1 MNTFEY
7 LGILALAMLCMFLL
21 SSVIHK
27 ETPTPM
33 RHKRFKQ
40 HNRKNSKPAKHTQI
54 KRFKPVDVRSRE
66 KRLLAVEQESESR
79 YQYHQL
85 RLVYQKGVSA

>member
-40 HNRKNSKPAKHTQI
+40 HNRKNSKPAKRKQI
-54 KRFKPVDVRSRE
+54 KRFKPAIRRLRE
-66 KRLLAVEQESESR
+66 NRLLAVEQEAENR

-85 RLVYQKGVSA
+85 RIRSNQQ

>member
-33 RHKRFKQ
+33 RHKRFK
-40 HNRKNSKPAKHTQI
+40 HKRNKRNPAKHTHI
-54 KRFKPVDVRSRE
+54 KRFKPVSELSVYVKSAQ
-66 KRLLAVEQESESR
+66 LAVEQEAESR
-79 YQYHQL
+79 YEYHQL
-85 RLVYQKGVSA
+85 RIRSYQQ